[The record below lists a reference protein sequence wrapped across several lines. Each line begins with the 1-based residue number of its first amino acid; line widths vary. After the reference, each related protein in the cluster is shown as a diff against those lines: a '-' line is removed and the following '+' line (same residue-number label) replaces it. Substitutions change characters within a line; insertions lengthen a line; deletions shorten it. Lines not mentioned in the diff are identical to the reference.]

1 MTKKRR
7 KELNRIKAFIRK
19 AEKRGYTFD
28 DNFKQSI
35 NTKTTRALQM
45 LTPRRLYESAMFSIG
60 GELVSGLR
68 GRAIER
74 ERAAAKGVLTRKA
87 KKENKN
93 IEPPKMNDLV
103 YQNVMELINSYPSS
117 IGAEYLRNLLKSE
130 IRTYGLNKVIS
141 GMTAI
146 GEDFVKRAAE
156 IIHYE
161 GDSFR
166 IHDALVTFSDIIRAG
181 VKMTEE
187 ESKEINNVV
196 ESL

>member
-7 KELNRIKAFIRK
+7 KELNRVKAFIRK

-35 NTKTTRALQM
+35 NTKTIRALQM
-45 LTPRRLYESAMFSIG
+45 LTPRRLYESAMYRIG
-60 GELVSGLR
+60 SELVPGMR

-87 KKENKN
+87 KKENKS
-93 IEPPKMNDLV
+93 IEPPKINDLV
-103 YQNVMELINSYPSS
+103 YQNVINLINSYPSS

-130 IRTYGLNKVIS
+130 IKKYGLDKVIAGIS
-141 GMTAI
+141 AI

-181 VKMTEE
+181 VKMTDQ
-187 ESKEINNVV
+187 ESIEINNVV